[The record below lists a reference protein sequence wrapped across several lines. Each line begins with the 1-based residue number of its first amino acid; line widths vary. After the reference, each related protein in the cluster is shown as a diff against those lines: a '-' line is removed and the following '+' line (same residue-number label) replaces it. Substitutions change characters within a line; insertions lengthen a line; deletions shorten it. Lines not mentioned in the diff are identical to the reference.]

1 MAEISYVL
9 VEGPLSIVRAMWGNY
24 IVFQL
29 VRPRFTFTTLCQ
41 DATLAAMWYRLG
53 MKLLFFRVNIIAA
66 WQMTLWINY
75 ILLKTSNKEKER
87 KMLERYQCFF
97 YILICEKSFNGNEN
111 RKQMEEK
118 FMFFPN

>member
-1 MAEISYVL
+1 
-9 VEGPLSIVRAMWGNY
+9 
-24 IVFQL
+24 
-29 VRPRFTFTTLCQ
+29 
-41 DATLAAMWYRLG
+41 
-53 MKLLFFRVNIIAA
+53 
-66 WQMTLWINY
+66 MTLWINH

-97 YILICEKSFNGNEN
+97 YILIWEKSFSGNEN